1 MENKIKP
8 IAFYLPQYHQIP
20 ENDEWWGE
28 GFTEWTNVK
37 KAKPLFKNHNQPVIP
52 GELGY
57 YDLLKTE
64 GIQQKQAELAKEN
77 GIYGFIYYQYWF
89 GDGKMLLEKPA
100 ENMLENKDIDLPFC
114 FCWANETW
122 LGIWHGIDDVKK
134 ILAEQ
139 KCLGKEDYS
148 KYVNYILPFFKDD
161 RYIKIDNKPFFVIY
175 DPVAVPQEFMEI
187 FEKLAKENGFDGIY
201 FVASNRSGN
210 HIDYAAK
217 NFDAKISGDYNM
229 LLNEELDDSRIIKL
243 KNLIKE
249 KLIGKKSIR
258 KIDYAKFFKSLVYT
272 NSNVETYPMLLPNW
286 DNSPR
291 SKEKGFL
298 FTNSSPENFA
308 HEVKKAVTFA
318 NNNLDKNKFVI
329 IKSWNEWA
337 EGNHL
342 EPCQK
347 WGNAYLKQLKDQL
360 EQFDRNTK

>member
-1 MENKIKP
+1 MGEKIKYL
-8 IAFYLPQYHQIP
+8 AFYLPQYHQIP

-28 GFTEWTNVK
+28 GFTEWTNVR
-37 KAKPLFKNHNQPVIP
+37 KAKPLFKDHQQPVIP
-52 GELGY
+52 GKLGY

-64 GIQQKQAELAKEN
+64 NIQEKQAKIAKEN

-122 LGIWHGIDDVKK
+122 RGIWHGIDDAKK
-134 ILAEQ
+134 VLAAQ
-139 KCLGKEDYS
+139 KYLGKQDYINYFN
-148 KYVNYILPFFKDD
+148 YVLPFFKDE

-243 KNLIKE
+243 KNL
-249 KLIGKKSIR
+249 SR
-258 KIDYAKFFKSLVYT
+258 K
-272 NSNVETYPMLLPNW
+272 N
-286 DNSPR
+286 
-291 SKEKGFL
+291 
-298 FTNSSPENFA
+298 
-308 HEVKKAVTFA
+308 
-318 NNNLDKNKFVI
+318 
-329 IKSWNEWA
+329 
-337 EGNHL
+337 
-342 EPCQK
+342 
-347 WGNAYLKQLKDQL
+347 
-360 EQFDRNTK
+360 